1 MKGVECTPLL
11 LLDAITMKFSVQK
24 SGYVSEISH
33 FIADLK
39 KKDPTLEEKQRA
51 GRARLWDKAP
61 IDLDAKQRTQES
73 RVKQKAYVYQTK

>member
-1 MKGVECTPLL
+1 MKGVEFTPRLL
-11 LLDAITMKFSVQK
+11 PHSITMKFSVQK

-51 GRARLWDKAP
+51 GRARLWDKGP
-61 IDLDAKQRTQES
+61 IDLDAKQRNQES

>member
-1 MKGVECTPLL
+1 
-11 LLDAITMKFSVQK
+11 MKFSVQK

-39 KKDPTLEEKQRA
+39 KKDPALEEKQRA

-61 IDLDAKQRTQES
+61 IDLEARTHIGIT
-73 RVKQKAYVYQTK
+73 RQTKSLRLSNKISRAISCTL